1 MVLSWKVAMIR
12 RVRLLIGISV
22 FWLGLSML
30 SDGLNALVLPS
41 HLLQFTTE
49 ANRATILGLLTFGGL
64 LAGLFVQPIAGVI
77 SDRLRA
83 RWGRGGT
90 IVLGV
95 ALLLAAL
102 MTFRFAQGLV
112 PVFLSYA
119 LIQVTANLAQAAQQG
134 FIPDLVPAPLRGTA
148 AGLKGFMDVGGALLG
163 FALLGQLLVG
173 GHIGSALIAIAAV
186 LAFTCV
192 LTILLVREP
201 KGSFAPKLRPV
212 TIGESFKIDLR
223 RYRSFAW
230 LIGSRFLFLLGTYA
244 VGRFFL
250 FFVADQLGLD
260 PGRTA
265 EEAGTLLAGLT
276 LITVLAA
283 PLTGWM
289 ADRWGRIPLMW
300 SGAALSALG
309 VLLLILAESP
319 MQILL
324 FGGLMAMGS
333 AAFSGANWALTAD
346 MAPPSEAARFFG
358 LANIGTAGA
367 AAAAGLFGPLLD
379 WTNSVAPGAGYS
391 SLFMLCALSF
401 VASAIS
407 LRGVVAPREA
417 LVSNQAS
424 RV

>member
-1 MVLSWKVAMIR
+1 MIR

-30 SDGLNALVLPS
+30 SDGLNTLVLPS
-41 HLLQFTTE
+41 HLLKFTTE

-64 LAGLFVQPIAGVI
+64 LVGLFVQPIAGVF

-102 MTFRFAQGLV
+102 LV
-112 PVFLSYA
+112 FGFTRGIVAVFFSYSM
-119 LIQVTANLAQAAQQG
+119 IQVTANLAQAAQQG

-173 GHIGSALIAIAAV
+173 GQIVSALIAIAAV
-186 LAFTCV
+186 LVFTCV
-192 LTILLVREP
+192 LTVIFVREP
-201 KGSFAPKLRPV
+201 QQSFFPMSTRV
-212 TIGESFKIDLR
+212 TVAESFHLDLR
-223 RYRSFAW
+223 QHRSFAW

-250 FFVADQLGLD
+250 FFVADRLSLD
-260 PGRTA
+260 PGQAA
-265 EEAGTLLAGLT
+265 EEAGALLAGLT

-283 PLTGWM
+283 PLTGWL
-289 ADRWGRIPLMW
+289 ADRYGRVPLML
-300 SGAALSALG
+300 SGAALSTLG
-309 VLLLILAESP
+309 VLLLILAESSLH
-319 MQILL
+319 ILI
-324 FGGLMAMGS
+324 FGGLMALGS

-346 MAPPSEAARFFG
+346 LAPASEAARFFG

-367 AAAAGLFGPLLD
+367 AAAAGLFGPLVD
-379 WTNSVAPGAGYS
+379 WVNSLAPAVGYS
-391 SLFMLCALSF
+391 ILFVLSALAFVGSAFSLHG
-401 VASAIS
+401 VDASAGE
-407 LRGVVAPREA
+407 LP
-417 LVSNQAS
+417 SNQAS
-424 RV
+424 PV

>member
-1 MVLSWKVAMIR
+1 MIR
-12 RVRLLIGISV
+12 RVQLLIGISV

-30 SDGLNALVLPS
+30 SDGLNTLVLPS
-41 HLLQFTTE
+41 HLLKFTTE

-64 LAGLFVQPIAGVI
+64 LVGLFVQPIAGVF

-83 RWGRGGT
+83 RWGRRGT

-95 ALLLAAL
+95 ALLFVAL
-102 MTFRFAQGLV
+102 IVFGFTRGVV
-112 PVFLSYA
+112 PVFLGYA

-173 GHIGSALIAIAAV
+173 GQIGSAMIAIAAV
-186 LAFTCV
+186 LVFTCV
-192 LTILLVREP
+192 LTVILVREP
-201 KGSFAPKLRPV
+201 KGSLGPRLPPV

-223 RYRSFAW
+223 QHRSFAW

-250 FFVADQLGLD
+250 FFVADRLGLD
-260 PGRTA
+260 PGQAA
-265 EEAGTLLAGLT
+265 EEAGALLAGLT

-283 PLTGWM
+283 PLTGWL
-289 ADRWGRIPLMW
+289 ADRWGRVPLML
-300 SGAALSALG
+300 SGAALSTLG
-309 VLLLILAESP
+309 VLLLILAESSLH
-319 MQILL
+319 ILI
-324 FGGLMAMGS
+324 FGGLMALGS

-346 MAPPSEAARFFG
+346 LAPASEAARFFG

-367 AAAAGLFGPLLD
+367 AAAAGLFGPLVD
-379 WTNSVAPGAGYS
+379 WMNSLAPAVGYS
-391 SLFMLCALSF
+391 IIFLLSALAFVGSAFSLHG
-401 VASAIS
+401 VGASAGE
-407 LRGVVAPREA
+407 LP
-417 LVSNQAS
+417 SNQVS
-424 RV
+424 QV